1 MPARIDIPPGTVFG
15 RLTVIEEARTPGGRR
30 AMLCR
35 CECGTEKVVDLAK
48 LRAGHTRSCGCL
60 HREQAVDLARINT
73 TNGMSKHVHRDRWAN
88 MMDRCTSPD
97 NNHYHNYGARGI
109 EVCPEWHDVAVFCA
123 WIDENLGPCPPGMS
137 MDRINNDGNY
147 EPGNVR
153 WATASQQ
160 VRNSTL
166 AKLTADA
173 AADIRTRRA
182 AGETLKALA
191 AEFGVSTGA
200 IWFVAAGWTW
210 REP

>member
-1 MPARIDIPPGTVFG
+1 
-15 RLTVIEEARTPGGRR
+15 
-30 AMLCR
+30 
-35 CECGTEKVVDLAK
+35 
-48 LRAGHTRSCGCL
+48 
-60 HREQAVDLARINT
+60 
-73 TNGMSKHVHRDRWAN
+73 